1 MDLSI
6 TFMVVFTIIYLIGT
20 FLGLWKIFE
29 KAGYAGW
36 KSVVPVYNMIVW
48 LRVLE
53 RPMWW
58 LIFIA
63 IPYLSIFMFFLMVWK
78 TIRRFGKTSY
88 LLLIPATCFPCLYFP
103 YLGFSRREVFH
114 KVAEMPK
121 LEIGL
126 FSSRPIKGREA
137 DGAPEGKK
145 TKAREW
151 CDAIIYAV
159 VAAHII
165 RTFMFE
171 FYKIPTSSMESTLMV
186 GDFLC
191 VSKMAYGPRVP
202 QTFIQFPFVHH
213 TLPLT
218 KYHKS
223 YTDILRLPY
232 MRMPG
237 YRHLQ
242 RNDAVVF
249 NYPDGDTVILQR
261 QNESYYG
268 VMRALERAYSHPRAH
283 ARDYYMSEGWWHT
296 YAELFNK
303 YGWDNHPGKA
313 HEVLLSEYDVVY
325 RPSDKRENYIKRCVG
340 VPGDELRIVDGV
352 LFVNGEKAYKPEKQ
366 QFLYKVNHNGA
377 GLNPGVRQRLDINE
391 EDYRSGVSADIGCLH
406 DAQVD
411 AIRKVNGVTGVECL
425 LDTPGVHDPDIFPYD
440 PRYPWNKDNFGPLRI
455 PKKGETVPL
464 NDSTICLYR
473 RIIRNYEG
481 HDLQERDGKI
491 YIDGV
496 EAHQYTFAQNYYWM
510 MGDNRHNSADSRFW
524 GFVPEDHIAGRA
536 AFVWLSLDKFKKV
549 GEGKI
554 RWRRMFRSIK

>member
-29 KAGYAGW
+29 KAGFAGW
-36 KSVVPVYNMIVW
+36 KSIVPVYNMIVW

-88 LLLIPATCFPCLYFP
+88 LVLIPATCFPCLYFP

-126 FSSRPIKGREA
+126 FSSRQISGREA
-137 DGAPEGKK
+137 GESPEGKK

-213 TLPLT
+213 TLPLC

-223 YTDILRLPY
+223 YTDIVRLPY

-237 YRHLQ
+237 YRPLQ

-268 VMRALERAYSHPRAH
+268 VLRALERAYRHPRAH
-283 ARDYYMSEGWWHT
+283 AGDYYMCEGEWHT

-313 HEVLLSEYDVVY
+313 REVLAAEFDVVY

-352 LFVNGEKAYKPEKQ
+352 LYVNGKKAYKPEKQ
-366 QFLYKVNHNGA
+366 QFLYQVNHNGV
-377 GLNPGVRQRLDINE
+377 GLNQTVRQRLDINE
-391 EDYRSGVSADIGCLH
+391 EDYHSGITADIGCLH
-406 DAQVD
+406 AAQVN
-411 AIRKVNGVTGVECL
+411 AIRSMRNVIGVECL
-425 LDTPGVHDPDIFPYD
+425 LDTAGYADPDIFPYD

-455 PKKGETVPL
+455 PKMGETVQL
-464 NDSTICLYR
+464 DDSTICLYR
-473 RIIRNYEG
+473 RIIKNYEG

-491 YIDGV
+491 FIDGV

-536 AFVWLSLDKFKKV
+536 AFVWLSLDKFKKL
-549 GEGKI
+549 GDGKI
-554 RWRRMFRSIK
+554 RWKRMYKKIH